1 MLEQHT
7 DSRSLA
13 TGQLG
18 VGSIVFMV
26 LAAVAPLSATVAIVP
41 LAIGLG
47 NGIGAPGAWML
58 AGIVLLL
65 FAVGYAAMSRYI
77 KNAGGFY
84 AYVSRGLG
92 RPAGV
97 ATAFLALVAYNA
109 MMISVTAIF
118 TVFAQ
123 DIVGSLLG
131 IHVPWQVWLI
141 FILVAVG
148 ALAWR
153 GVDVSALVLGIA
165 LVLEMGLL
173 LILDVAILISEGVG
187 AFTID
192 VFNPTFV
199 FGGASGIA
207 ILLAFST
214 FIGFEQTAIYS
225 EEAKNPRRTVPRATF
240 ISIITV
246 TVFYLLT
253 SWALIAGH
261 GESAEA
267 AAADDP
273 EGFLF
278 AATSQYLGGWADLAI
293 QILVLVSM
301 FAAVLSLHNATA
313 RYFYSMGRSRLL
325 PYRLSRTSRRTGT
338 PHVATLTQ
346 LSVTALA
353 IAPFAITNA
362 DPYLG
367 VGAAAAGL
375 GALSVIFSQFLTAAA
390 IIGYFRRR
398 RDTRWFTTFIA
409 PVLGGLGLAA
419 ATVLAVSSFSALT
432 GVEGSWINHLR
443 WLPFA
448 VGLGGLVYGCWLRS
462 HRPETY
468 AAIEQ
473 TTIDDT
479 DAEGVDSLLQHQRRS
494 PRACTHETS

>member
-1 MLEQHT
+1 MPKQ
-7 DSRSLA
+7 SARSHSLTA
-13 TGQLG
+13 GRLG

-47 NGIGAPGAWML
+47 NGIGAPGAWLL
-58 AGIVLLL
+58 AGVVLML

-84 AYVSRGLG
+84 AYVSQGLG

-97 ATAFLALVAYNA
+97 ATAFLAIVAYNA

-123 DIVGSLLG
+123 EIIGALVG
-131 IHVPWQVWLI
+131 IHVPWQAWLV
-141 FILVAVG
+141 FILVVIG

-153 GVDVSALVLGIA
+153 GVDVSAMVLGIA

-173 LILDVAILISEGVG
+173 LVLDVAILASEGFG
-187 AFTID
+187 AFTLD

-199 FGGASGIA
+199 FGSASGIA

-225 EEAKNPRRTVPRATF
+225 EEAKNPLRTVPRATF
-240 ISIITV
+240 IAIGTV

-253 SWALIAGH
+253 SWALIAGYGADH
-261 GESAEA
+261 A
-267 AAADDP
+267 AAAAAENP
-273 EGFLF
+273 EGFFF
-278 AATSQYLGGWADLAI
+278 AANSKYLGGWADTAI

-313 RYFYSMGRSRLL
+313 RYFYSMGRNRLL
-325 PYRLSRTSRRTGT
+325 PYGLSRTRKTTGT
-338 PHVATLTQ
+338 PHIATLTQ
-346 LSVTALA
+346 LTVTGLI
-353 IAPFAITNA
+353 IAPFAFMNA

-375 GALSVIFSQFLTAAA
+375 GALSVIISQCLTAAA
-390 IIGYFRRR
+390 VIGYFRRR
-398 RDTRWFTTFIA
+398 GDTRWFTTLIA
-409 PVLGGLGLAA
+409 PALGGLGLAFA
-419 ATVLAVSSFSALT
+419 SVLAIGSFSALT
-432 GVEGSWINHLR
+432 GVEGSWINELR

-448 VGLGGLVYGCWLRS
+448 VGLGGLAYGYWLRAN
-462 HRPETY
+462 RPEIYRLTGQNP
-468 AAIEQ
+468 AE
-473 TTIDDT
+473 
-479 DAEGVDSLLQHQRRS
+479 DAEPGDTADLFPHAEPTTTRS
-494 PRACTHETS
+494 S